1 MTGTVTDRARR
12 LAVELERL
20 CAGDAESARRLNDA
34 HQRLLAANE
43 QLWTGLHP
51 KGLTAGYRDHPEFE
65 TIQLE
70 APLNSR
76 SEILESAFPL
86 GQHQEAHRQIHTAHL
101 NYHAAAEDRRQVAA
115 DSGEAIARF
124 VDELVSAGWS
134 EEDAR
139 NADVHAL
146 AAGAAQT

>member
-1 MTGTVTDRARR
+1 MTGAVTDRACR
-12 LAVELERL
+12 LERL
-20 CAGDAESARRLNDA
+20 FVGDAESAKRLNDA
-34 HQRLLAANE
+34 HQRLAAANE

-51 KGLTAGYRDHPEFE
+51 KGLTAGCGDHPEFE
-65 TIQLE
+65 TIQL
-70 APLNSR
+70 AAALNSR
-76 SEILESAFPL
+76 SEILESADPL
-86 GQHQEAHRQIHTAHL
+86 GQHHRAHWQIHKAHP
-101 NYHAAAEDRRQVAA
+101 NYHAASEDRRQLAA
-115 DSGEAIARF
+115 DSGEAVARF